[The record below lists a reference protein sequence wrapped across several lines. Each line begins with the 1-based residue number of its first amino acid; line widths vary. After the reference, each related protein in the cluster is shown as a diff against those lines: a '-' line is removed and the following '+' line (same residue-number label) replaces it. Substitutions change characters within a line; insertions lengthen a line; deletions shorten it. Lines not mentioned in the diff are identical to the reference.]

1 MSNTESVF
9 YVLSFRV
16 GVMFKVNNL
25 IENPNVKVVSE
36 MGPVRIIE
44 HQRNMNVSNL
54 GMMSTLYYFSK
65 MNIHYRQALIT
76 LENSS
81 FIISSGAMQ
90 WMLGDVSLS
99 SNVKGAADYISKI
112 VSGKVTGEAAIKPLY
127 YGTGLLMLE
136 PTLKPMFM
144 LRVDEWGG
152 IMLNDGAFLGCEGTV
167 NLKVKREKSI
177 STAMTSGQ
185 GFFHLS
191 CEGEGVVLLESP
203 VPVEHLIEVELQDD
217 ALRVDGDLAV
227 AWSSSLQFTTEF
239 ATQKADKQRS
249 GAFGFLKNAVE
260 SNTTGEGLVNA
271 FRGTG
276 KVLLAVV

>member
-1 MSNTESVF
+1 M
-9 YVLSFRV
+9 Y
-16 GVMFKVNNL
+16 KVNNL
-25 IENPNVKVVSE
+25 IENPNVKVISE
-36 MGPVRIIE
+36 LGPVRIIE

-54 GMMSTLYYFSK
+54 SSMSTLYYFSK

-76 LENSS
+76 LNQSS
-81 FIISSGAMQ
+81 FMISSGAMQ

-112 VSGKVTGEAAIKPLY
+112 VSGKMTGESAIKPLY

-144 LRVDEWGG
+144 LRVEEWGG
-152 IMLNDGAFLGCEGTV
+152 IMLNDGAFLGCEGSVT
-167 NLKVKREKSI
+167 LRVKTEKSLG
-177 STAMTSGQ
+177 TAMTSGQ

-203 VPVEHLIEVELQDD
+203 VPIEHLVEVELQDD
-217 ALRVDGDLAV
+217 ALRVDGNFAV
-227 AWSSSLQFTTEF
+227 AWSSSLQFTSEF
-239 ATQKADKQRS
+239 ATKKAEKTNS
-249 GAFGFLKNAVE
+249 GAFGFLKNAIE